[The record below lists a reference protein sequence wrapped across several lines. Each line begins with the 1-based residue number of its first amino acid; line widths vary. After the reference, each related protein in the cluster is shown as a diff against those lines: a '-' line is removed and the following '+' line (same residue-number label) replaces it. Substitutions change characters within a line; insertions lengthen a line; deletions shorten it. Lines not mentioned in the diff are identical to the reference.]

1 MEKNTL
7 QNALNELSKGTT
19 DNIDSIMIRDAAGN
33 QYWIA
38 KSDLASVLGGLIR
51 DSLST
56 QILSYWGSSINQ
68 FREFYKSSGAS
79 YHSFLFNISR
89 TESDKTALYNVICA
103 TTSAGSSAMTVKCI
117 TNKEM
122 PEISFRYKKDDN
134 GITHFYVSANTTYVV
149 CAVTELSYYPKSA
162 CDDIDF
168 INVDEPSDAINATV
182 L

>member
-1 MEKNTL
+1 M
-7 QNALNELSKGTT
+7 
-19 DNIDSIMIRDAAGN
+19 
-33 QYWIA
+33 
-38 KSDLASVLGGLIR
+38 GGLIR